1 MTFTTISDNDKIIDW
16 NKWHFNRFLIHV
28 CLTGIKKFENKF
40 FFVPLTGDPISGIGD
55 RIGDEITLKGVSFNM
70 MIELNEWY
78 SDVTFK
84 MMLIRSVKSDTTSR
98 STLFKGQSTNKMLD
112 GINTERFSI
121 LFSKTFKITTPNQGS
136 YGPQYIVES
145 VGVSGLYDNS
155 TVPTL
160 SRVTKI
166 VNVWIPGTK
175 FVAGDLIKYDQ
186 LY

>member
-1 MTFTTISDNDKIIDW
+1 
-16 NKWHFNRFLIHV
+16 
-28 CLTGIKKFENKF
+28 
-40 FFVPLTGDPISGIGD
+40 
-55 RIGDEITLKGVSFNM
+55 
-70 MIELNEWY
+70 
-78 SDVTFK
+78 
-84 MMLIRSVKSDTTSR
+84 
-98 STLFKGQSTNKMLD
+98 MLD

-160 SRVTKI
+160 SRATKI
-166 VNVWIPGTK
+166 VNVWIPGAK